1 MGCMWVAMLSILIPA
16 GQDGLAG
23 DLLLDR
29 NTASFTYPFTI
40 QNLMWLI
47 FFVGVGE
54 LLVRHLAGRRE
65 HWQLGLGLLPED
77 NETMLRMQDLGPLF
91 RTIQDSDPGDQYWLQ
106 RLLKNTM
113 LQFQSS
119 GSVDQV
125 NAVFN
130 SSVDLCHHEVDL
142 RYSLLRYLVWL
153 IPTLGFIGTVIG
165 IAFALKNAQITVS
178 SPESLEIAELGMR
191 LMQGL
196 TKELGVAFYT
206 TLLALL
212 QSAVLMFALHLIQTN
227 EEKALNKASQYCLR
241 NLINR
246 LYEAREEG

>member
-1 MGCMWVAMLSILIPA
+1 MLSILIPE
-16 GQDGLAG
+16 GQDSLAG

-40 QNLMWLI
+40 QNLMWLV
-47 FFVGVGE
+47 FSVGVGE
-54 LLVRHLAGRRE
+54 LIVRYLTGSRQ
-65 HWQLGLGLLPED
+65 HWQLELELLPED
-77 NETMLRMQDLGPLF
+77 RETMLRVQDIGPLF
-91 RTIQDSDPGDQYWLQ
+91 QKIQDSDPNDRYWLQ
-106 RLLKNTM
+106 RVLKNTM

-119 GSVDQV
+119 GSVGQV

-130 SSVDLCHHEVDL
+130 SSVDLYHHEVDL
-142 RYSLLRYLVWL
+142 RYSMLRYLVWL

-165 IAFALKNAQITVS
+165 IAFALKNAQATVS
-178 SPESLEIAELGMR
+178 APESLEIAELGLH

-227 EEKALNKASQYCLR
+227 EEEALNKASHYCLR
-241 NLINR
+241 NFINR
-246 LYEAREEG
+246 LYEQRQGETI